1 MGACSLV
8 IKEPDG
14 KKRVLPIDRPTL
26 SLGRSS
32 DNDVVLTD
40 SELRVSRRHAVIE
53 WDPERGATLRD
64 EHAVN
69 GTFVNKQKVT
79 APVALHGG
87 DVITIGPHEIVFR
100 EEKAGGL
107 PWKIETGGVDLR
119 ALQKPQE
126 QPEAS
131 KPEVRGSEAPRLKAL
146 ELLNE
151 VGLKLAG
158 THTPSEAVK
167 ESIQLL
173 FRIEG
178 VQRAT
183 LWPWDEKERCFHQ
196 MPLETR
202 TGLDQ
207 LAAPIFDP
215 QNLVLS
221 STILNQVRRENR
233 PLLIRDI
240 KSSEFNL
247 SKSIVRAGIQ
257 AAFCSPVTSQGRM
270 LGVLYADNVMRSD
283 AFSQEDFQTFTIIAA
298 QAGMALANSLAREE
312 ISRQEVERVNLSRY
326 LPPQVVDLITSKGGS
341 VELGGVLQPV
351 TVLFADIRGFTPLS
365 EQMDAREVVD
375 LLNDFFG
382 VMTAA
387 IFQSNGTLDK
397 FIGDCVMA
405 LFGAPIPSERSPRN
419 ALVAAVRMQQQVAR
433 LGAERVQRGLAP
445 IKIGIG
451 LHHGPAVVG
460 NIGSAERMQYT
471 AIGDT
476 VNIAARLVS
485 RAEPG
490 QILVS
495 EAMYKAAGGSDLFH
509 DLGQVSVKGRDA
521 QVRIYSVDWER
532 IVQRNTQGNV
542 QATPAGSSP
551 S

>member
-1 MGACSLV
+1 MGACSLL

-14 KKRVLPIDRPTL
+14 KKRVVPIERPTL
-26 SLGRSS
+26 SLGRSQ

-53 WDPERGATLRD
+53 WNSEKGATLRD
-64 EHAVN
+64 GGAVN
-69 GTFVNKQKVT
+69 GTFVNKHKIT
-79 APVALHGG
+79 TPVMLKSG
-87 DVITIGPHEIVFR
+87 DVITIGPHEIVFK
-100 EEKAGGL
+100 EEKPGGL
-107 PWKIETGGVDLR
+107 AWNIEPGAVDLG
-119 ALQKPQE
+119 ALQKP
-126 QPEAS
+126 
-131 KPEVRGSEAPRLKAL
+131 EVPAPEAPRLKAL

-158 THTPSEAVK
+158 THTPSDVMKEA
-167 ESIQLL
+167 IQLL

-196 MPLETR
+196 MPMETR

-207 LAAPIFDP
+207 LSAPMFDP
-215 QNLVLS
+215 QNVVLS
-221 STILNQVRRENR
+221 STILNRVRQENR

-240 KSSEFNL
+240 KSSEFSL

-257 AAFCSPVTSQGRM
+257 AAFCSPVSSQGRM
-270 LGVLYADNVMRSD
+270 LGVLYADNLMRSD

-312 ISRQEVERVNLSRY
+312 ISRQDLERANLSRY
-326 LPPQVVDLITSKGGS
+326 LPPQVIDLITSKGGS

-375 LLNDFFG
+375 LLNDFFA

-433 LGAERVQRGLAP
+433 LGEERVQRGLAP
-445 IKIGIG
+445 IRIGIG

-460 NIGSAERMQYT
+460 NIGSTERMQYT

-476 VNIAARLVS
+476 VNVAARLVS

-490 QILVS
+490 QILIS
-495 EAMYKAAGGSDLFH
+495 ETMYKAAGASDLFH
-509 DLGQVSVKGRDA
+509 DLGQMSVKGRDA
-521 QVRIYSVDWER
+521 QVRVYSVDWEQ
-532 IVQRNTQGNV
+532 IV
-542 QATPAGSSP
+542 QATPAANSVS
-551 S
+551 

>member
-8 IKEPDG
+8 IKDPDG
-14 KKRVLPIDRPTL
+14 KKRVLPIERPVLT
-26 SLGRSS
+26 LGRSQ

-53 WDPERGATLRD
+53 WNPESGATLRD
-64 EHAVN
+64 ERAVN
-69 GTFVNKQKVT
+69 GTFVNKQKIT
-79 APVALHGG
+79 EPTSLKSG
-87 DVITIGPHEIVFR
+87 DIIGIGPHELVFR
-100 EEKAGGL
+100 EEKPGGMA
-107 PWKIETGGVDLR
+107 WNIEHGSLDLG
-119 ALQKPQE
+119 ALQNPQPAAE
-126 QPEAS
+126 PKLDAKGAE
-131 KPEVRGSEAPRLKAL
+131 PPRLKAL

-151 VGLKLAG
+151 VSLKLAG
-158 THTPSEAVK
+158 IHTPSEVVK
-167 ESIQLL
+167 EAIQLL
-173 FRIEG
+173 FKIEG

-183 LWPWDEKERCFHQ
+183 LWPWDEKERSFHQ

-202 TGLDQ
+202 AGLDQ
-207 LAAPIFDP
+207 LSAPMFDP

-221 STILNQVRRENR
+221 STILNHVRQHNR
-233 PLLIRDI
+233 PLLIRDP
-240 KSSEFNL
+240 KSSEFSL

-257 AAFCSPVTSQGRM
+257 AAFCSPVSSQGRM
-270 LGVLYADNVMRSD
+270 LGVLYADNLMRAD
-283 AFSQEDFQTFTIIAA
+283 AFSQEDFHTFTIIAA
-298 QAGMALANSLAREE
+298 QAGMALANCLVREE
-312 ISRQEVERVNLSRY
+312 LSRQEVERSNLRRY

-341 VELGGVLQPV
+341 MELGGVLQPV
-351 TVLFADIRGFTPLS
+351 TVLFADIRGFTSLS

-375 LLNDFFG
+375 LLNDFFA

-405 LFGAPIPSERSPRN
+405 LFGAPIPSDRSPRN

-433 LGAERVQRGLAP
+433 LGAERLERGLAP
-445 IKIGIG
+445 LRIGIG

-460 NIGSAERMQYT
+460 NIGSDERMQYT

-490 QILVS
+490 QILIS
-495 EAMYKAAGGSDLFH
+495 ETMHTAAGGGDLFH
-509 DLGQVSVKGRDA
+509 DLGLINVKGRDA
-521 QVRIYSVDWER
+521 QVRVYSVDWEK
-532 IVQRNTQGNV
+532 IVQGSAQR
-542 QATPAGSSP
+542 TPAT
-551 S
+551 

>member
-1 MGACSLV
+1 MAACSLV
-8 IKEPDG
+8 IQEPDG
-14 KKRVLPIDRPTL
+14 KKRVVPIERPTL
-26 SLGRSS
+26 SLGRSQ

-53 WDPERGATLRD
+53 WDPERGAMLRD
-64 EHAVN
+64 GGAVN

-79 APVALHGG
+79 DPVTLHGG

-107 PWKIETGGVDLR
+107 PWKIESGAVDLR
-119 ALQKPQE
+119 SLQKPRE
-126 QPEAS
+126 REIKGP
-131 KPEVRGSEAPRLKAL
+131 VAPRLKAL

-151 VGLKLAG
+151 VGSKLAG
-158 THTPSEAVK
+158 THTPSEVVK

-202 TGLDQ
+202 AGLNQ
-207 LAAPIFDP
+207 LAAPMFDP

-221 STILNQVRRENR
+221 STILNQVRKDNR

-298 QAGMALANSLAREE
+298 QAGMALANSLARAE
-312 ISRQEVERVNLSRY
+312 ISRQEVERANLSRY

-351 TVLFADIRGFTPLS
+351 TVLFADIRGFTRLS

-375 LLNDFFG
+375 LLNDFFA

-433 LGAERVQRGLAP
+433 LGEERLQRGLAP
-445 IKIGIG
+445 MRIGIG

-495 EAMYKAAGGSDLFH
+495 EAMYQAAGASDLFH
-509 DLGQVSVKGRDA
+509 DLGQISVKGRDA
-521 QVRIYSVDWER
+521 QVRVYSVDWER
-532 IVQRNTQGNV
+532 IVQGNA
-542 QATPAGSSP
+542 QATSAPSPAS
-551 S
+551 

>member
-1 MGACSLV
+1 MAACSLV
-8 IKEPDG
+8 IQEPDG
-14 KKRVLPIDRPTL
+14 KKRVVPIERPTL
-26 SLGRSS
+26 SLGRSQ

-53 WDPERGATLRD
+53 WDPERGAMLRD
-64 EHAVN
+64 GGAVN

-79 APVALHGG
+79 DPVTLHGG

-107 PWKIETGGVDLR
+107 PWKIESGAVDLR
-119 ALQKPQE
+119 SLQKPRE
-126 QPEAS
+126 REIKGP
-131 KPEVRGSEAPRLKAL
+131 EAPRLKAL

-151 VGLKLAG
+151 VGSKLAG
-158 THTPSEAVK
+158 THTPSEVVK
-167 ESIQLL
+167 ESVQLL

-202 TGLDQ
+202 AGLNQ
-207 LAAPIFDP
+207 LAAPMFDP

-221 STILNQVRRENR
+221 STILNQVRKDNR

-298 QAGMALANSLAREE
+298 QAGMALANSLARAE
-312 ISRQEVERVNLSRY
+312 ISRQEVERANLSRY

-351 TVLFADIRGFTPLS
+351 TVLFADIRGFTRLS

-375 LLNDFFG
+375 LLNDFFA

-397 FIGDCVMA
+397 FIGYCVMA

-433 LGAERVQRGLAP
+433 LGEERLQRGLAP
-445 IKIGIG
+445 MRIGIG

-495 EAMYKAAGGSDLFH
+495 EAMYQAAGASDLFH
-509 DLGQVSVKGRDA
+509 DLGQISVKGRDA
-521 QVRIYSVDWER
+521 QVRVYSVDWER
-532 IVQRNTQGNV
+532 IVQGNA
-542 QATPAGSSP
+542 QATSAPSPAS
-551 S
+551 

>member
-1 MGACSLV
+1 MGACSLL

-14 KKRVLPIDRPTL
+14 KKRVVPIERPTL
-26 SLGRSS
+26 SLGRSQ
-32 DNDVVLTD
+32 DNDVILTD

-53 WDPERGATLRD
+53 WDPEKGATLRD
-64 EHAVN
+64 ERAVN
-69 GTFVNKQKVT
+69 GTFVNKQKIT
-79 APVALHGG
+79 APVPLKSG
-87 DVITIGPHEIVFR
+87 DVIAIGPHEITFR
-100 EEKAGGL
+100 EEKAGG
-107 PWKIETGGVDLR
+107 PAWNIEPGAVDLG
-119 ALQKPQE
+119 ALQKS
-126 QPEAS
+126 PEPDA
-131 KPEVRGSEAPRLKAL
+131 KGPEAPRLKAL

-158 THTPSEAVK
+158 THTPSDVMKEA
-167 ESIQLL
+167 IQLL

-202 TGLDQ
+202 AGYDQ
-207 LAAPIFDP
+207 LSAPMFDP

-221 STILNQVRRENR
+221 STILNQVRQQNK

-240 KSSEFNL
+240 KSSEFSL

-270 LGVLYADNVMRSD
+270 LGVLYADNLMRSD

-312 ISRQEVERVNLSRY
+312 ISRQDVERANLSRY

-341 VELGGVLQPV
+341 VELGGVVQPV
-351 TVLFADIRGFTPLS
+351 TVLFADIRGFTSLS

-375 LLNDFFG
+375 LLNDFFA
-382 VMTAA
+382 VMTGA
-387 IFQSNGTLDK
+387 IFRSNGTLDK

-433 LGAERVQRGLAP
+433 LGLERVERGLAP
-445 IKIGIG
+445 IRIGIG

-485 RAEPG
+485 KAEPG
-490 QILVS
+490 QILIS
-495 EAMYKAAGGSDLFH
+495 ETMHTAAGGGDLFN
-509 DLGQVSVKGRDA
+509 DLGEISVKGRA
-521 QVRIYSVDWER
+521 GQVRVYSVDWER
-532 IVQRNTQGNV
+532 IVQG
-542 QATPAGSSP
+542 TPAATSAS
-551 S
+551 

>member
-1 MGACSLV
+1 MGASSLV

-14 KKRVLPIDRPTL
+14 KNRVVPIERPTL

-64 EHAVN
+64 GGAVN
-69 GTFVNKQKVT
+69 GTFVNKHRVT

-87 DVITIGPHEIVFR
+87 DVITIGPHEIVFK

-107 PWKIETGGVDLR
+107 PWKILTGPVDLR

-126 QPEAS
+126 PEAKS
-131 KPEVRGSEAPRLKAL
+131 PEAPRLKAL

-158 THTPSEAVK
+158 THTPSEVVK
-167 ESIQLL
+167 ESIHLL

-183 LWPWDEKERCFHQ
+183 LWPWDEKERCFRQ
-196 MPLETR
+196 MPLEMR
-202 TGLDQ
+202 AGLEQ
-207 LAAPIFDP
+207 MAAPMFDP

-221 STILNQVRRENR
+221 STILNQVRKDNR
-233 PLLIRDI
+233 ALLIRDI
-240 KSSEFNL
+240 KSSEYNL

-270 LGVLYADNVMRSD
+270 LGVLYADNLMRSD

-312 ISRQEVERVNLSRY
+312 ISRQHVERANLSRY
-326 LPPQVVDLITSKGGS
+326 LPPQVVDLICSKGGS

-351 TVLFADIRGFTPLS
+351 TVLFADIRGFTTLS

-433 LGAERVQRGLAP
+433 LGEERVQRGLAP
-445 IKIGIG
+445 IRIGIG
-451 LHHGPAVVG
+451 LHHGSAVVG

-495 EAMYKAAGGSDLFH
+495 EAMYQAAGASDLFH

-521 QVRIYSVDWER
+521 QVRVYSVDWKR
-532 IVQRNTQGNV
+532 IV
-542 QATPAGSSP
+542 QATPAASP
-551 S
+551 AS

>member
-8 IKEPDG
+8 IKDPDG
-14 KKRVLPIDRPTL
+14 KKRVLPIERPVLT
-26 SLGRSS
+26 LGRSQ

-53 WDPERGATLRD
+53 WNPERGATLRD
-64 EHAVN
+64 ERAVN
-69 GTFVNKQKVT
+69 GTFVNKQKIT
-79 APVALHGG
+79 EPTSLKSG
-87 DVITIGPHEIVFR
+87 DIIGIGPHELVFR
-100 EEKAGGL
+100 EEKPGGMA
-107 PWKIETGGVDLR
+107 WNIEHGSLDLG
-119 ALQKPQE
+119 ALQNPQPAAE
-126 QPEAS
+126 PKLDAKGAE
-131 KPEVRGSEAPRLKAL
+131 PPRLKAL

-151 VGLKLAG
+151 VSLKLAG
-158 THTPSEAVK
+158 IHTPSEVVK
-167 ESIQLL
+167 EAIQLL
-173 FRIEG
+173 FKIEG

-183 LWPWDEKERCFHQ
+183 LWPWDEKERSFHQ

-202 TGLDQ
+202 AGLDQ
-207 LAAPIFDP
+207 LSAPMFDP

-221 STILNQVRRENR
+221 STILNHVRQHNR
-233 PLLIRDI
+233 PLLIRDP
-240 KSSEFNL
+240 KSSEFSL

-257 AAFCSPVTSQGRM
+257 AAFCSPVSSQGRM
-270 LGVLYADNVMRSD
+270 LGVLYADNLMRAD
-283 AFSQEDFQTFTIIAA
+283 AFSQEDFHTFTIIAA
-298 QAGMALANSLAREE
+298 QAGMALANCLVREE
-312 ISRQEVERVNLSRY
+312 LSRQEVERSNLRRY

-341 VELGGVLQPV
+341 MELGGVLQPV
-351 TVLFADIRGFTPLS
+351 TVLFADIRGFTSLS

-375 LLNDFFG
+375 LLNDFFA

-405 LFGAPIPSERSPRN
+405 LFGAPIPSDRSPRN

-433 LGAERVQRGLAP
+433 LGAERLERGLAP
-445 IKIGIG
+445 LRIGIG

-460 NIGSAERMQYT
+460 NIGSDERMQYT

-490 QILVS
+490 QILIS
-495 EAMYKAAGGSDLFH
+495 ETMHTAAGGGDLFH
-509 DLGQVSVKGRDA
+509 DLGPINVKGRDA
-521 QVRIYSVDWER
+521 QVRVYSVDWEK
-532 IVQRNTQGNV
+532 IVQGSAQR
-542 QATPAGSSP
+542 TPAT
-551 S
+551 

>member
-1 MGACSLV
+1 MGACSLL
-8 IKEPDG
+8 IKDPDG
-14 KKRVLPIDRPTL
+14 KKRVVPVERPTL
-26 SLGRSS
+26 SLGRSQ

-53 WDPERGATLRD
+53 WDPEKGATLRD
-64 EHAVN
+64 ERAVN

-79 APVALHGG
+79 APVALHSG
-87 DVITIGPHEIVFR
+87 DVISIGPHEIVFR
-100 EEKAGGL
+100 EEKPGGL
-107 PWKIETGGVDLR
+107 AWNIEPGAVDLGV
-119 ALQKPQE
+119 LQKPPE
-126 QPEAS
+126 PEAKRS
-131 KPEVRGSEAPRLKAL
+131 EANTPEAQIPEAPRLKAL

-151 VGLKLAG
+151 VGVKLAG
-158 THTPSEAVK
+158 THTPSEVTK
-167 ESIQLL
+167 EAIQLL

-183 LWPWDEKERCFHQ
+183 LWPWDEKERSFHQ
-196 MPLETR
+196 VPMQTR
-202 TGLDQ
+202 AGLDQ
-207 LAAPIFDP
+207 LSAPMFDP

-221 STILNQVRRENR
+221 STILNQVRQQNR

-240 KSSEFNL
+240 KSSEFSL

-270 LGVLYADNVMRSD
+270 LGVLYADNLMRPD

-298 QAGMALANSLAREE
+298 QAGMALANSLARQE
-312 ISRQEVERVNLSRY
+312 ITRQDMERANLSRY

-351 TVLFADIRGFTPLS
+351 TVLFADIRGFTSLS

-375 LLNDFFG
+375 LLNEFFA

-433 LGAERVQRGLAP
+433 LGAERAQRGLAP
-445 IKIGIG
+445 MRIGIG

-490 QILVS
+490 QILIS
-495 EAMYKAAGGSDLFH
+495 ETMHAAAGGGDLFH
-509 DLGQVSVKGRDA
+509 DLGQISVKGREA
-521 QVRIYSVDWER
+521 QVRVYSVDWER
-532 IVQRNTQGNV
+532 IVQ
-542 QATPAGSSP
+542 ATPAASSV

>member
-14 KKRVLPIDRPTL
+14 KKRVVPIERPTL

-53 WDPERGATLRD
+53 WDPEKGATLRD
-64 EHAVN
+64 GGAVN

-79 APVALHGG
+79 APVTLHGG
-87 DVITIGPHEIVFR
+87 DVITIGPHEIVFK

-107 PWKIETGGVDLR
+107 PWKIQSGAVDLR
-119 ALQKPQE
+119 SLQKPQE
-126 QPEAS
+126 PEP
-131 KPEVRGSEAPRLKAL
+131 KTPETPRLKAL

-158 THTPSEAVK
+158 THTPSEVVK

-202 TGLDQ
+202 AGLDQ
-207 LAAPIFDP
+207 LAAPMFDP

-221 STILNQVRRENR
+221 STILNQVRRDNR
-233 PLLIRDI
+233 PLLIRDM

-298 QAGMALANSLAREE
+298 QAGMALANSLARQE
-312 ISRQEVERVNLSRY
+312 ISRQDVERANLSRY

-351 TVLFADIRGFTPLS
+351 TVLFADIRGFTSLS

-387 IFQSNGTLDK
+387 IFQSQGTLDK

-445 IKIGIG
+445 MRIGIG

-509 DLGQVSVKGRDA
+509 DLGQISVKGRDA
-521 QVRIYSVDWER
+521 QVRVYSVDWER
-532 IVQRNTQGNV
+532 IMQGNA
-542 QATPAGSSP
+542 QATPTASSA

>member
-1 MGACSLV
+1 MGACSLL

-14 KKRVLPIDRPTL
+14 KKRVVPIERPVL
-26 SLGRSS
+26 SLGRSQ

-53 WDPERGATLRD
+53 WDAERGATLRD
-64 EHAVN
+64 ERAVN

-79 APVALHGG
+79 APVALHSG
-87 DVITIGPHEIVFR
+87 DVISIGPHEIVFR

-107 PWKIETGGVDLR
+107 AWNIEPGSVDLG

-126 QPEAS
+126 QAEEA
-131 KPEVRGSEAPRLKAL
+131 KPETKVPEAPRLKVL

-158 THTPSEAVK
+158 THTPSEVMKEAV
-167 ESIQLL
+167 QLL

-183 LWPWDEKERCFHQ
+183 LWPWDEKERSFLQ

-202 TGLDQ
+202 AGFDQ
-207 LAAPIFDP
+207 LSAPMFDP

-221 STILNQVRRENR
+221 STILNQVRQQNR

-240 KSSEFNL
+240 KSSEFSL

-270 LGVLYADNVMRSD
+270 LGVLYADNLMRSD

-298 QAGMALANSLAREE
+298 QAGMALANSLARQE
-312 ISRQEVERVNLSRY
+312 ISRQDVERANLSRY

-351 TVLFADIRGFTPLS
+351 TVLFADIRGFTRLS

-375 LLNDFFG
+375 LLNDFFA

-405 LFGAPIPSERSPRN
+405 LFGAPIPSERSQRS

-433 LGAERVQRGLAP
+433 LGAERVERGLAP
-445 IKIGIG
+445 MKIGIG

-476 VNIAARLVS
+476 VNVAARLVS

-490 QILVS
+490 QILIS
-495 EAMYKAAGGSDLFH
+495 ETMHAAAGGGDLFH
-509 DLGQVSVKGRDA
+509 DLGLISVKNRDA
-521 QVRIYSVDWER
+521 QLRVYSVDWER
-532 IVQRNTQGNV
+532 IVQ
-542 QATPAGSSP
+542 ATPVASSA